1 MKLNGK
7 IILCYGKCCEEK
19 YLKKLFFNWLTGYI
33 NLYNNICVE
42 DISLLTNIWRKYTW
56 GSLTMIQ
63 KNSKKKLRH
72 INMIIGNRFYVI
84 SDHIKWKS
92 L

>member
-7 IILCYGKCCEEK
+7 IILCYGKCCEVK
-19 YLKKLFFNWLTGYI
+19 YLKNCFFIDWQ
-33 NLYNNICVE
+33 V
-42 DISLLTNIWRKYTW
+42 ISTCI
-56 GSLTMIQ
+56 MIVVMETFHYWQ
-63 KNSKKKLRH
+63 IFDENTLGVVLQWYEKNSKKKLRH